1 MQCSEEHLHL
11 SAGSGHTM
19 PIEIVAKL
27 ERESAV
33 YLAGEAIQCKVTVQ
47 NIGNNE
53 ESLAWGSVH
62 VQCERIVR
70 ANKPAALQIRKN
82 SVEEKSKQNG
92 TTSIS
97 RSAFTVFSCR
107 PVILFCELV
116 LNAGESRNFEC
127 TQQLPLDSIPP
138 SFKGH
143 LVRYV
148 YKLTLGVQHVKS
160 PIKLIHVPL
169 RIIQSELGLTLPSSS
184 MLANPFINNNNV
196 GPSIIDLAME
206 AADCLTAPHGSYSYN
221 MTNESGLIAS
231 FLLNK
236 KAYKLGEDVIGRFS
250 FDSSTVRCY
259 IRSSEWLQMKKMFYW
274 QPFCYHADVGNS
286 RLDLKIVY
294 FELVVSLQS
303 VENLIN
309 EEWCPHTFV
318 TTHMTEHIVCA
329 YWTEA
334 AVRLHIPLSA
344 TPTFYTDTV
353 HLKWRLHFEFVTCN
367 DFKEEVEE
375 GLWQAP
381 ANVNIET
388 MAWDLDIK
396 VFPCSPH
403 NAALTLPGLT
413 PPASIVV

>member
-1 MQCSEEHLHL
+1 
-11 SAGSGHTM
+11 M

-27 ERESAV
+27 DRESAV
-33 YLAGEAIQCKVTVQ
+33 YLAGEAIQCKVIVQ
-47 NIGNNE
+47 NIGNHE

-70 ANKPAALQIRKN
+70 GNKADIPLSRK
-82 SVEEKSKQNG
+82 SSGEEKSKTVA
-92 TTSIS
+92 TTAMS

-116 LNAGESRNFEC
+116 LHTGESRNFEC

-143 LVRYV
+143 LVRYI

-169 RIIQSELGLTLPSSS
+169 RIIQSDLGLTLPSSPT
-184 MLANPFINNNNV
+184 LVNPFISNRSV
-196 GPSIIDLAME
+196 GPSIVDLAME
-206 AADCLTAPHGSYSYN
+206 ASDCLTAPHGVYSYN
-221 MTNESGLIAS
+221 ITNAFGRIAN

-236 KAYKLGEDVIGRFS
+236 KAYKLGEDVIGRFN
-250 FDSSTVRCY
+250 FDNCGVRC
-259 IRSSEWLQMKKMFYW
+259 LQF
-274 QPFCYHADVGNS
+274 A
-286 RLDLKIVY
+286 
-294 FELVVSLQS
+294 VSLQS
-303 VENLIN
+303 VENLVN
-309 EEWCPHTFV
+309 EEWCSHTFV

-334 AVRLHIPLSA
+334 AIRLHIPLSA
-344 TPTFYTDTV
+344 TSTFYTDTV

-367 DFKEEVEE
+367 DFNEEVEE

-381 ANVNIET
+381 TNVNIET

-396 VFPCSPH
+396 VFPCNPH
-403 NAALTLPGLT
+403 NAALTLPSPT
-413 PPASIVV
+413 TPASIIV

>member
-1 MQCSEEHLHL
+1 
-11 SAGSGHTM
+11 M

-27 ERESAV
+27 DRESAV
-33 YLAGEAIQCKVTVQ
+33 YLAGEAIQCKVIVQ
-47 NIGNNE
+47 NIGNHE

-62 VQCERIVR
+62 VQCERIVQG
-70 ANKPAALQIRKN
+70 NKADISLSRK
-82 SVEEKSKQNG
+82 SSGEEKSKTVA
-92 TTSIS
+92 TTAMS

-116 LNAGESRNFEC
+116 LHTGESRNFEC

-143 LVRYV
+143 LVRYI

-169 RIIQSELGLTLPSSS
+169 RIIQSDLGLTLPSSPT
-184 MLANPFINNNNV
+184 LVNPFINNRSV
-196 GPSIIDLAME
+196 GPSIVDLAME
-206 AADCLTAPHGSYSYN
+206 ASDCLTTPHGVYSYN
-221 MTNESGLIAS
+221 ITNAFGRIAN

-236 KAYKLGEDVIGRFS
+236 KAYKLGEDVIGRFN
-250 FDSSTVRCY
+250 FDNCAVRC
-259 IRSSEWLQMKKMFYW
+259 LQF
-274 QPFCYHADVGNS
+274 A
-286 RLDLKIVY
+286 
-294 FELVVSLQS
+294 VSLQS
-303 VENLIN
+303 VENLVN
-309 EEWCPHTFV
+309 EEWCSHTFV

-334 AVRLHIPLSA
+334 TIRLHIPLSA
-344 TPTFYTDTV
+344 TSTFYTDTV

-367 DFKEEVEE
+367 DFNEEVEE

-381 ANVNIET
+381 TNVNIET

-396 VFPCSPH
+396 VFPCNPH
-403 NAALTLPGLT
+403 NAALTLPSPT
-413 PPASIVV
+413 TPASIIV

>member
-1 MQCSEEHLHL
+1 
-11 SAGSGHTM
+11 M

-27 ERESAV
+27 DRESAV
-33 YLAGEAIQCKVTVQ
+33 YLAGEAIQCKVIVQ
-47 NIGNNE
+47 NIGNHE

-70 ANKPAALQIRKN
+70 GNKADIPLSRK
-82 SVEEKSKQNG
+82 SSGEEKSKTVA
-92 TTSIS
+92 TTAMS

-116 LNAGESRNFEC
+116 LHTGESRNFEC

-143 LVRYV
+143 LVRYI

-169 RIIQSELGLTLPSSS
+169 RIIQSDLGLTLPSS
-184 MLANPFINNNNV
+184 PT
-196 GPSIIDLAME
+196 PSIVDLAME
-206 AADCLTAPHGSYSYN
+206 ASDCLTAPHGVYSYN
-221 MTNESGLIAS
+221 ITNAFGRIAN

-236 KAYKLGEDVIGRFS
+236 KAYKLGEDVIGRFN
-250 FDSSTVRCY
+250 FDNCG
-259 IRSSEWLQMKKMFYW
+259 F
-274 QPFCYHADVGNS
+274 A
-286 RLDLKIVY
+286 
-294 FELVVSLQS
+294 VSLQS
-303 VENLIN
+303 VENLVN
-309 EEWCPHTFV
+309 EEWCSHTFV

-334 AVRLHIPLSA
+334 AIRLHIPLSA
-344 TPTFYTDTV
+344 TSTFYTDTV

-367 DFKEEVEE
+367 DFNEEVEE

-381 ANVNIET
+381 TNVNIET

-396 VFPCSPH
+396 VFPCNPH
-403 NAALTLPGLT
+403 NAALTLPSPT
-413 PPASIVV
+413 TPASIIV